1 MFQGIR
7 QEERSAHPRFGGLN
21 LIEIEPAAAAVQGY
35 VLMQRLNLHPFIARK
50 LCSVCNVKD

>member
-35 VLMQRLNLHPFIARK
+35 VLMQGSTFTPSSLANFAQYAM
-50 LCSVCNVKD
+50 